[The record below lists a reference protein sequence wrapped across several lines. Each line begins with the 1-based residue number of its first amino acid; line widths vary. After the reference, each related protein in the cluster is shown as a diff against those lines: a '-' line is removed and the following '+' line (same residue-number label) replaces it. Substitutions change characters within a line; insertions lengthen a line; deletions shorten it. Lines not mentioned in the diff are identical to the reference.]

1 MSRPNEQGGMIRQ
14 FIPEPGLLES
24 KEQIEAAYF
33 PPADQHLR
41 VNFVAS
47 LDGAV
52 EVSGRSGPLGG
63 PADRAVF
70 MAMRAVS
77 DVVMVGAGTARAEDY
92 GPVRLSEDVQK
103 RRQARGQPAR
113 PPLAVVSGRADLN
126 VSARMFE
133 PDRDIIIFTTEPAV
147 QRRPDLAEVAE
158 LVPAGSGT
166 VDLGSVVAE
175 LQRRGLGRILCEGGP
190 ALARSLFVGGLVD
203 ELCLSFS
210 AALAGVGHHGLS
222 ESWSGDVRKLELSA
236 LMEGDG
242 LLITRYSVVTK

>member
-1 MSRPNEQGGMIRQ
+1 MIRQ
-14 FIPEPGLLES
+14 FVPEPAVLES
-24 KEQIEAAYF
+24 KEQIEAAYL
-33 PPADQHLR
+33 PPADRHLR
-41 VNFVAS
+41 LNFVAS

-52 EVSGRSGPLGG
+52 EVAGRSGPLGG

-77 DVVMVGAGTARAEDY
+77 DVVMVGAGTARAENY
-92 GPVRLSEDVQK
+92 GPVRLTDDVQG
-103 RRQARGQPAR
+103 RRQARGQAAR
-113 PPLAVVSGRADLN
+113 PPLAVVSGRADLD

-133 PDRDIIIFTTEPAV
+133 PDREIIIFTTEPAV
-147 QRRPDLAEVAE
+147 RERADLAEVAE
-158 LVPAGSGT
+158 LVPAGTGT

-175 LQRRGLGRILCEGGP
+175 LQRRGMGRIVCEGGP

-210 AALAGVGHHGLS
+210 GVLAGAGHHGLS
-222 ESWSGDVRKLELSA
+222 DSWSGEIRRLELTA

-242 LLITRYSVVTK
+242 LLITRYSVVTR